1 MFTIAIL
8 TSRFSCTTVASSHI
22 VIWKPPSPT
31 TTQTSATGRAIFAPM
46 AAGSAKPIV
55 PSPPEVMRERGVL

>member
-1 MFTIAIL
+1 MIATL
-8 TSRFSCTTVASSHI
+8 MSRFSCATVASSAI

-31 TTQTSATGRAIFAPM
+31 TTHTSDSGQAIFAPI

-55 PSPPEVMRERGVL
+55 PSPPDVMSDRDRLCL